1 MSFATLLPGKKRY
14 IFAVCFL
21 AFLLYACSD
30 DSDDYA
36 QAQPVYTQPAPQ
48 PPVMAQQQPVVV
60 QQQPPVVV
68 QSGGSDSGFF
78 HGLLMGHIMSSNSRP
93 VYHNTTRTVVVR
105 KTYVSRPVYRSR
117 SSSYYGSRPSFRSRG
132 RR

>member
-30 DSDDYA
+30 DKDDYA
-36 QAQPVYTQPAPQ
+36 QTQPVYAQPAPQ
-48 PPVMAQQQPVVV
+48 PPVMAQQQP
-60 QQQPPVVV
+60 PVVV
-68 QSGGSDSGFF
+68 QNGGNDSGFF

-105 KTYVSRPVYRSR
+105 KTYVSRPSYRSR